1 MKLRQKLF
9 VVAVLVIVIITSGLA
24 AMRFADGPYGML
36 SGGAFS
42 SGEVRSGLSDW
53 SFLAGRE
60 VIEFQTM
67 APATARTIWLVV
79 VEQKL
84 YFVSGYMNTLVGKIW
99 KQWPGHIVENNAIL
113 IRVDGAIYPQRLKRL
128 LDEPVVPAVMR
139 KFSKKYGLGSE
150 DASEDAILAMV
161 GEGDVWLFEV
171 VADK

>member
-1 MKLRQKLF
+1 MTLRQKLL
-9 VVAVLVIVIITSGLA
+9 VAVVSAIVIITSALI
-24 AMRFADGPYGML
+24 AMRFSDGPYGML

-42 SGEVRSGLSDW
+42 SGTTQSSLSDW

-67 APATARTIWLVV
+67 EPETSRTIWLVV

-84 YFVSGYMNTLVGKIW
+84 YFVSGYMNTVVGKIW
-99 KQWPGHIVENNAIL
+99 KQWPGHVAENNAIL
-113 IRVDGAIYPQRLKRL
+113 IRVDGSIYPQRLKRL
-128 LDEPVVPAVMR
+128 LDQPAVPSVMR

-150 DASEDAILAMV
+150 DQSDDAILAMV

-171 VADK
+171 VAAK